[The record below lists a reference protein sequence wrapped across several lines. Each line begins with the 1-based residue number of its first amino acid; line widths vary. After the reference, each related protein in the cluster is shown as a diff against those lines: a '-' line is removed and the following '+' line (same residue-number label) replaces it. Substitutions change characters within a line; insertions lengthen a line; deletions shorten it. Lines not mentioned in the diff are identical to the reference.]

1 MDDIDCPMPCELHIG
16 VRNLTTKVAY
26 GMVPPPHTRTS
37 YHEAKILVGY
47 LVVSIDQICDGYKDL
62 KLDIRGVM
70 MKLYLH
76 GHCTDM
82 SYGRNGTLKYSMH
95 N

>member
-1 MDDIDCPMPCELHIG
+1 MVWCLRHTQG
-16 VRNLTTKVAY
+16 QVTT
-26 GMVPPPHTRTS
+26 RL
-37 YHEAKILVGY
+37 KILVGY